1 MKSRQFGVA
10 YIGRQQLR
18 PDRTK
23 SPLPNGQ
30 SQKGKTK
37 KRKTIYTLR
46 VGAEESKQRNAVDA

>member
-30 SQKGKTK
+30 SQKGKTEK
-37 KRKTIYTLR
+37 KKNHIYIKSGG
-46 VGAEESKQRNAVDA
+46 VENKQRNAVDA